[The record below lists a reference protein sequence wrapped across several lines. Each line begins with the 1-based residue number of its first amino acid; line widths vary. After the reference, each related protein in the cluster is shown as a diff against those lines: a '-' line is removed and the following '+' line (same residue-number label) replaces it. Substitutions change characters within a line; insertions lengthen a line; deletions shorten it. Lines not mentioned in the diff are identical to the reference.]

1 MEKVQKIKENTVI
14 FTIGAGGYGLI
25 EILWRG
31 YTHWSM
37 LCAGGI
43 VFLGMSRIAS
53 ALKKASAII
62 KGIVGGA
69 FVTAVEYAFG
79 IVFNVI
85 LKKNV
90 WDYSRMPFNI
100 NGQIC
105 ALYSVLWV
113 LLSIICVP
121 FSGFI
126 KKKLES
132 SKN

>member
-62 KGIVGGA
+62 KGIVGGV

-90 WDYSRMPFNI
+90 FNI